1 MTTKLLLWNQYN
13 KTEGYDEFE
22 ALFDELQFLELNVEK
37 REETRSALQVVER
50 NKIF

>member
-13 KTEGYDEFE
+13 KCEGYDEFE

-37 REETRSALQVVER
+37 REETRSSLQVVER
-50 NKIF
+50 NLL